1 MTNAGSRCSTR
12 GLRLAHSL
20 PGVLLLWVGG
30 HAMAACVTSP
40 GARLQATAGSV
51 CSAAGSYGSS
61 GIPAGQSALGA
72 STGGGVNAASLV
84 SMSLSQNGING
95 VHATD
100 AGSQIDLQGGLTLVR
115 PGASSGIRG
124 LRAANGA
131 TVNVNGPLSMTLSN
145 GSSNYGIYAE
155 SANTRV
161 VLNGS
166 VGVAIGAGGAFAPG
180 IRATTGATIEANGA
194 VAVTTGGDMRS
205 DAITSDNGST
215 VRLNGRLNLGVTG
228 TQAATLKISS
238 TATITYAGVADLRNA
253 GLNGSGIR
261 AVTGGVATATASSTT
276 SIQSSGINGIGI
288 SVRDAGSQVNL
299 AGPANIRV
307 TGATQANTPAGTQ
320 ESYAAGLLVTGGG
333 ALNATSSLAIA
344 TTDASS
350 YGAALLA
357 DSPSIS
363 ATGTGSI
370 AAAGSALGFFTGAG
384 QSASFGGF
392 SIASASGDLVRV
404 DAATGATLTLKNSS
418 ATASSTGNL
427 LHAVNGSSLAFA
439 ADNSTLTGNV
449 VTDATST
456 VSMRLLNGSALTGSI
471 DPVALAIDG
480 TSHWT
485 MTGNSSLSSLALAG
499 RIDFQP
505 PGSGFVPQTLTVN
518 GNWVGQGGV
527 VALRTALGD
536 SASSTDRI
544 VIDGGAVSGSTTL
557 QVRNA
562 GGLGAL
568 TTGDGIM
575 LVSAINGATTTAQTT
590 KSGFSLAGGH
600 VDAGAYEYRLYSAN
614 ASGDGE
620 NWYLRSTT
628 PAVASPPA
636 PATSD
641 AAGVAGTPP
650 TPVPLVATYRA
661 EVPLFSA
668 LPSQLRQAD
677 LAMLGNLH
685 RRTGDGAAVQGQHA
699 AWGRLVHADVDL
711 RQQGTVTPS
720 SEGRMRGF
728 QTGMDL
734 FAPADSAWRAG
745 VYVGQLEGRLGVQGF
760 ARGVQG
766 AVGSNDLRSRYLGA
780 YATWKGESER
790 YADAVLQAGSHRY
803 GVEAMGNPANA
814 GRGRSLVASLEI
826 GQAFALSPGWPGWR
840 IEPQAQVVHQTLD
853 LDDTVI
859 GGARVS
865 QQTGG
870 GWLGRLGVRM
880 RGEIATAAG
889 LLQPYARLNFYSAGA
904 GTDVA
909 QFVNAAAVTRIAAAT
924 GYRGVELAGGFT
936 LALSEIV
943 DVYGELGRLHATG
956 GGLRAR
962 SSLQGSGGM
971 RARW

>member
-1 MTNAGSRCSTR
+1 MTDAASNFRTR
-12 GLRLAHSL
+12 GLRLVPSI

-30 HAMAACVTSP
+30 NAMAACVTSP

-51 CSAAGSYGSS
+51 CIAGSSYGSS
-61 GIPAGQSALGA
+61 GIPAGQAALGA
-72 STGGGVNAASLV
+72 STGGRVNAANLV

-95 VHATD
+95 VYATD
-100 AGSQIDLQGGLTLVR
+100 VGSQINLQGGLKLDR
-115 PGASSGIRG
+115 PGASTGIRG

-131 TVNVNGPLSMTLSN
+131 TINVNGPLSITLSN

-155 SANTRV
+155 SANTRITF
-161 VLNGS
+161 NGS
-166 VGVAIGAGGAFAPG
+166 VGVDIGAGGAFAPG

-205 DAITSDNGST
+205 DAITSDNAST
-215 VRLNGRLNLGVTG
+215 VRLNGPLNLGVTG

-238 TATITYAGVADLRNA
+238 TATITYAGVADLRNS

-261 AVTGGVATATASSTT
+261 AVTGGVATATASSNT

-299 AGPANIRV
+299 AGAATIRV

-320 ESYAAGLLVTGGG
+320 ESFAAGLLVTGGG
-333 ALNATSSLAIA
+333 ALNAAGSLAIA

-357 DSPSIS
+357 NNPSIS

-370 AAAGSALGFFTGAG
+370 TAAGSALGFFAGTG
-384 QSASFGGF
+384 QTASFDGF
-392 SIASASGDLVRV
+392 AITSAAGDLVRV
-404 DAATGATLTLKNSS
+404 NAATGATLALKNSS
-418 ATASSTGNL
+418 AMASSTGNL
-427 LHAVNGSSLAFA
+427 LHAVNGGSLIFT

-456 VSMRLLNGSALTGSI
+456 VDMRLSSGSALTGSI
-471 DPVALAIDG
+471 DPVALTIDG
-480 TSHWT
+480 TSRWT
-485 MTGNSSLSSLALAG
+485 MTGSSSLSSLALAG

-505 PGSGFVPQTLTVN
+505 TGTGFVPQTLTVN

-527 VALRTALGD
+527 VAMRTALGD

-544 VIDGGAVSGSTTL
+544 VIDGGAVSGTTTL

-590 KSGFSLAGGH
+590 KNGFSLAGGH

-614 ASGDGE
+614 ASGAGE

-628 PAVASPPA
+628 PAVASPP
-636 PATSD
+636 PTSTSD
-641 AAGVAGTPP
+641 AAEVAGTPV
-650 TPVPLVATYRA
+650 PVSLATYRA

-685 RRTGDGAAVQGQHA
+685 RRVGDGNVAQGQHA
-699 AWGRLVHADVDL
+699 AWGRLVYADIDL
-711 RQQGTVTPS
+711 HQQGTVTPS
-720 SEGRMRGF
+720 SEGRLRGF

-734 FAPADSAWRAG
+734 FAPSDSAWRAG
-745 VYVGQLEGRLGVQGF
+745 VYVGQLEGRLDVRGF

-803 GVEAMGNPANA
+803 GVEATGNPANA
-814 GRGRSLVASLEI
+814 GRGRSLVASLEV
-826 GQAFALSPGWPGWR
+826 GQAFALAPGWR

-865 QQTGG
+865 QQAGG
-870 GWLGRLGVRM
+870 GWLGRLGVRV

-924 GYRGVELAGGFT
+924 GYRSVELAGGFT
-936 LALSEIV
+936 LALSDAV

-956 GGLRAR
+956 GALRAR
-962 SSLQGSGGM
+962 SSLQGSGGL